1 MNFNPLL
8 EASTAIQLH
17 TAAAVVA
24 IGLSLAVLAARKGT
38 ATHKLLGRIWAAMM
52 AAVSISSFWI
62 VELRHGQFSP
72 IHLLSAV
79 TLAALVYAIWHA
91 RRGNIRAHKRSMLL
105 TMAGALGGA
114 GAFTLMPGRI
124 MGQVFFG

>member
-8 EASTAIQLH
+8 EASIAIQMH

-24 IGLSLAVLAARKGT
+24 IGLSLAMLAARKGT
-38 ATHKLLGRIWAAMM
+38 ATHKLLGRTWVAMM

-79 TLAALVYAIWHA
+79 TLAALVYAIWQA
-91 RRGNIRAHKRSMLL
+91 KRGNIRAHKRSMLM
-105 TMAGALGGA
+105 TMAGALAGA